1 MKIQKM
7 ISLDQE
13 TARLASQKTN
23 FSNWVRDKL
32 RSERNQREVGDF
44 TQMKLQQLSE
54 VSEYLD
60 MSTHRLLYY
69 LEQKEESEIKV
80 LIQLLKNSVGE

>member
-13 TARLASQKTN
+13 TARLASQKSN

-32 RSERNQREVGDF
+32 RSERNQREGGDF
-44 TQMKLQQLSE
+44 SQQKLNTYREINTL
-54 VSEYLD
+54 LD
-60 MSTHRLLYY
+60 MRTGELFHLL
-69 LEQKEESEIKV
+69 ESKSEAEIKV
-80 LIQLLKNSVGE
+80 LIQILKNSVE